1 MNQSDE
7 NARDDIGHAKKP
19 REPRRPSF
27 KESGARPESSGD
39 GQALSCTKCVEM
51 GEARMK
57 FGLRW
62 KNDRAVWG
70 ELQKD

>member
-1 MNQSDE
+1 MKMLATTLVMPKNL
-7 NARDDIGHAKKP
+7 G
-19 REPRRPSF
+19 PRRPFF

-39 GQALSCTKCVEM
+39 GRALSCSKCVEM

-62 KNDRAVWG
+62 KNDGVA
-70 ELQKD
+70 

>member
-1 MNQSDE
+1 MNHSDE

-19 REPRRPSF
+19 RASPPFF

-39 GQALSCTKCVEM
+39 GRALSCSKCVEM

-62 KNDRAVWG
+62 KNDGVA
-70 ELQKD
+70 

>member
-7 NARDDIGHAKKP
+7 YARDDIGHAIKP
-19 REPRRPSF
+19 REPRRFFF
-27 KESGARPESSGD
+27 KEPGARPESSGD
-39 GQALSCTKCVEM
+39 GQALSCAKCVEM

-62 KNDRAVWG
+62 KNDGVA
-70 ELQKD
+70 